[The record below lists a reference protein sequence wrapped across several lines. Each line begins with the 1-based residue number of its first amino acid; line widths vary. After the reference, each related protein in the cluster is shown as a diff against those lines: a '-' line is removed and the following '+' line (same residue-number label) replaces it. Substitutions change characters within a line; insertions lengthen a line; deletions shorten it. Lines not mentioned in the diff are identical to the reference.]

1 MCSLRFVVVSG
12 KILNPILLSHLGWKW
27 GNLQIIFLVSL
38 GCVLFPCEVRQ

>member
-27 GNLQIIFLVSL
+27 GNLQINILGKLRLCVVSL
-38 GCVLFPCEVRQ
+38 

>member
-12 KILNPILLSHLGWKW
+12 KILNPILCPTLVGSGGICKL
-27 GNLQIIFLVSL
+27 IFLVSL